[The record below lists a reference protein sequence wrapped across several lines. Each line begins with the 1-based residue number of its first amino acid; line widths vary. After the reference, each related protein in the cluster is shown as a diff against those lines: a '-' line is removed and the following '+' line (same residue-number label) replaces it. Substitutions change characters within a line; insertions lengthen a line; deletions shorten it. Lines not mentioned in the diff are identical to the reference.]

1 MASAKNTKHP
11 VRKSRQS
18 SLPTI
23 KFRSSCDACTEA
35 KVRCDKQRPQCS
47 RCARME
53 SSCRYSVS
61 LRTGKPACD
70 LIKALN
76 GGVLTM
82 PPPRS
87 THTPPHDADTLTM
100 AELLPRADS
109 CQSFRSVTQVNQDTS
124 SEPANKCVAQSTS
137 DSDSSPVPI
146 GPYRHTDSMDLDTAA
161 AESSNI
167 VVQSGRSADSST
179 HSLIDGTSFDDIST
193 NAHSLYLSMMEAGS
207 TGYSFSAQPPLDLDY
222 FADFDFSEPE
232 LLRTIEI
239 PTPNSIAGNGHDNTI
254 LLDPALQQSQNQLYG
269 HSCLNT
275 AKMLQKSILA
285 MSTRNEMMQ
294 GELNGLGCPPS
305 ITTIDQ
311 ALLMCSNA
319 SQQVVEILKCQC
331 KADAHLPFLITVL
344 ISKVL
349 ATYGA
354 IAKADDSTPFNFGT
368 PSPTPMEQEL
378 EHRRQHNQEEAFAA
392 VPLRLGVYDVDR
404 ELEETLRGHI
414 VLHELLKLKGM
425 VQLFAE
431 KYCHAGT
438 DKKHQSEGGLIYSA
452 LGQFVQ
458 ERYAATMAACAQ
470 RSTATLNTRS
480 GDREVG

>member
-1 MASAKNTKHP
+1 MASAKTTKHP

-23 KFRSSCDACTEA
+23 KFR
-35 KVRCDKQRPQCS
+35 S

-87 THTPPHDADTLTM
+87 TQTPPHDADALTM
-100 AELLPRADS
+100 AELLPRTDS
-109 CQSFRSVTQVNQDTS
+109 CQSFRSVTQANQDIS
-124 SEPANKCVAQSTS
+124 SKPAIKCAAPSVS

-146 GPYRHTDSMDLDTAA
+146 GSYQHTDSMDLDTVA
-161 AESSNI
+161 AESGNI
-167 VVQSGRSADSST
+167 VVHSGPSADSST
-179 HSLIDGTSFDDIST
+179 HSLIDVTNLDDISS
-193 NAHSLYLSMMEAGS
+193 NAHSLYLSMMETSS

-222 FADFDFSEPE
+222 FADFDFSEPDI
-232 LLRTIEI
+232 LRTIEI
-239 PTPNSIAGNGHDNTI
+239 PTPNSIPGNGHDNTI
-254 LLDPALQQSQNQLYG
+254 LLDPALQQSQNPLYG

-285 MSTRNEMMQ
+285 MSTRNEMQ
-294 GELNGLGCPPS
+294 GELNGLGCPSS

-368 PSPTPMEQEL
+368 PSPTPMEQEF
-378 EHRRQHNQEEAFAA
+378 EHHRQHIQEEAFAA

-431 KYCHAGT
+431 KYCNAGA

-458 ERYAATMAACAQ
+458 ERYAATMAACSL
-470 RSTATLNTRS
+470 RSTATLNARS
-480 GDREVG
+480 GDREAG